1 MIGLL
6 ALWSNPLVRYG
17 IAIAGVLALLGAIYA
32 KGHSDGADRQ
42 IAIHEAY
49 VRQEQANAAKLTATR
64 IAENMALEAATE
76 AHNAQLEETVANA
89 RQETATALG
98 AYNRAVADR
107 MRLARSRPARSPP
120 GTTEAPNAGS
130 GQNLGSPSIELSEQA
145 LRDLG
150 HLAAQADELVS
161 VMGVCRAW
169 ALEHGR

>member
-1 MIGLL
+1 MIALL
-6 ALWSNPLVRYG
+6 ASPLFRYG
-17 IAIAGVLALLGAIYA
+17 IAIAGVLEALGAIYA

-49 VRQEQANAAKLTATR
+49 VRQEQANAAKLTAAR
-64 IAENMALEAATE
+64 IAENIALEAATE

-89 RQETATALG
+89 RQETASALG

-107 MRLARSRPARSPP
+107 MRLARSRPSCSPP
-120 GTTEAPNAGS
+120 GTPEAPSAGS
-130 GQNLGSPSIELSEQA
+130 GQNLDPASIELSEQA

-150 HLAAQADELVS
+150 NLAAQADELVS
-161 VMGVCRAW
+161 VMGACRAW